1 MSHLVIIVY
10 PDQYRAAEIIAT
22 VQRVRHHETAHTISS
37 LSITYDMRGNLY
49 PNRTPEIS
57 AGDASVAD
65 LTAAVAAPV
74 IRALNRQA
82 TSEDHTEGIA
92 FLHALGVSDWFLQ
105 QLHVEFTEGTSAI
118 IHLTPDP
125 DGDTTLMEICKFSG
139 IVLQTSLVDDAERQL
154 RQFIARQGL

>member
-22 VQRVRHHETAHTISS
+22 VQRVRHHETPHTVN
-37 LSITYDMRGNLY
+37 LLTITYDMQGNLY
-49 PNRTPEIS
+49 PNRSPEIP
-57 AGDASVAD
+57 AGDASASD
-65 LTAAVAAPV
+65 LTAAVVAPI
-74 IRALNRQA
+74 IRSLHRQA
-82 TSEDHTEGIA
+82 TTEDHTEDIA

-105 QLHVEFTEGTSAI
+105 QLHVEFTVGTSAI

-154 RQFIARQGL
+154 RQSIARQGL